1 MTNVL
6 ELAGGVSFALKVAW
20 TILLLWTAGQVY
32 WYRQGREVVLPPMK
46 PEPRR
51 ASSRGKHDPDDPH
64 AEGAPI

>member
-1 MTNVL
+1 VGL
-6 ELAGGVSFALKVAW
+6 SVAVKVAW
-20 TILLLWTAGQVY
+20 AILLIWTAGQVY

-51 ASSRGKHDPDDPH
+51 APGRHRDEHVH